1 MDIDFSGLNTFSTP
15 SKLTDLAQTNP
26 ANLRKK
32 DVKHP
37 LSYRY
42 RITNQK
48 PKILLVSWLEG
59 GGNKAQETT
68 QKQIH

>member
-1 MDIDFSGLNTFSTP
+1 ML
-15 SKLTDLAQTNP
+15 KQTQQI
-26 ANLRKK
+26 LRKK

-48 PKILLVSWLEG
+48 PKILLVSTLEMR
-59 GGNKAQETT
+59 
-68 QKQIH
+68 

>member
-1 MDIDFSGLNTFSTP
+1 MLKQN
-15 SKLTDLAQTNP
+15 L

-48 PKILLVSWLEG
+48 PKILLVSMARKEAIKGPRTNTL
-59 GGNKAQETT
+59 
-68 QKQIH
+68 IFS

>member
-1 MDIDFSGLNTFSTP
+1 MLKQS
-15 SKLTDLAQTNP
+15 P
-26 ANLRKK
+26 AKLRKK